1 MLIKEDKI
9 YIMELVKKLT
19 PTILEEISFNP
30 NVKEVGHSFGDR
42 YEDVLVEKLL
52 EIDNDFTEPTETR
65 SSDDLKYKG
74 NYINIKFG
82 YKKDG
87 QPNICSMKRLLN
99 YLHEDK
105 IDSYYILSIDA
116 DGPIYQFFDVY
127 DYLNYTN
134 FNYGTGQLMLCESKM
149 KKVYKFNDE
158 FSLTKTEK
166 IVVIGNMMREELDR
180 HIALKQ
186 KQQEKIDRI
195 VDAYKQ
201 GTLQQFCAA

>member
-1 MLIKEDKI
+1 MFIKEDKI